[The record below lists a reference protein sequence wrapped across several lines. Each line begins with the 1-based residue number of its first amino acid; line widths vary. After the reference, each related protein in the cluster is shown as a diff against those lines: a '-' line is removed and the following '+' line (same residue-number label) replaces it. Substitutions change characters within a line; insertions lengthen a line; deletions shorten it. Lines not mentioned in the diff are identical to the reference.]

1 MMALDL
7 ETARRELL
15 GPGRRPS
22 YSPSGH
28 ILYEAE
34 QPSSIWALPF
44 SLETGKPAGEAFPVV
59 RDGTRHSV
67 AEDGTLV
74 YFYRPGGGRQQL
86 GGRDR
91 RGGEL
96 GKIGQPQTAIALP
109 ALSPDGR
116 FVAVRDV
123 EPDVEQDVWIH
134 DIARSL
140 TTRLTLSPSDDSRPF
155 WSPASKQVV
164 FWSDRNGNA
173 DVFIKPADGSGEAKV
188 VLTAPSTEYP
198 TDWSPDGKVI
208 LVERISRQT
217 SIDLWYVKLQE
228 NSEAPKAVPY
238 LQTAANERVGKFSP
252 QGRYVV

>member
-74 YFYRPGGGRQQL
+74 YFYRPGG
-86 GGRDR
+86 DR

-96 GKIGQPQTAIALP
+96 GKIGQPQN
-109 ALSPDGR
+109 R
-116 FVAVRDV
+116 NR
-123 EPDVEQDVWIH
+123 
-134 DIARSL
+134 
-140 TTRLTLSPSDDSRPF
+140 PSRAF
-155 WSPASKQVV
+155 A
-164 FWSDRNGNA
+164 
-173 DVFIKPADGSGEAKV
+173 
-188 VLTAPSTEYP
+188 
-198 TDWSPDGKVI
+198 
-208 LVERISRQT
+208 
-217 SIDLWYVKLQE
+217 
-228 NSEAPKAVPY
+228 
-238 LQTAANERVGKFSP
+238 
-252 QGRYVV
+252 